1 MMKEVNID
9 VAKTLMISALISI
22 MTLNIIHRMILQS
35 IFSSFQK
42 VTENHLRKAVFE
54 DDIILLIN

>member
-35 IFSSFQK
+35 VFQFVPKINREPLGEGSF
-42 VTENHLRKAVFE
+42 
-54 DDIILLIN
+54 